1 MKKVLILSIVLA
13 MAFAFASCGGN
24 EEKEVS
30 VSESK
35 TVAIF
40 EDINETGKIHMKVSG
55 KFDGEEITA
64 EIALEEDK
72 SYFASETGE
81 GEGIVISKDG
91 KMWILDPATKTGTVV
106 ESTEEFFTT
115 EDLGFDLEETKEY
128 ADEKMETGTV
138 EVNGETYD
146 YEEFF
151 DDTEEVERTKFVFD
165 GKKLV
170 YIITETKQNEE
181 TVEEIIKVEAFD
193 ADVDDSLF
201 EVPAGYDIV
210 EM

>member
-1 MKKVLILSIVLA
+1 MKKVLVLSIALA
-13 MAFAFASCGGN
+13 MIFMFASCGGDKT
-24 EEKEVS
+24 KEVS

-55 KFDGEEITA
+55 KFDGEEVTA
-64 EIALEEDK
+64 ELALDEDK
-72 SYFASETGE
+72 SYFASETSE

-106 ESTEEFFTT
+106 EGTEEFFTT

-138 EVNGETYD
+138 EVNGESYD
-146 YEEFF
+146 YEEFL
-151 DDTEEVERTKFVFD
+151 DGTEDVERTKFVFD
-165 GKKLV
+165 GKKLA

-181 TVEEIIKVEAFD
+181 TIEEIIKVDVFD
-193 ADVDDSLF
+193 SDVDDSLF

-210 EM
+210 EI